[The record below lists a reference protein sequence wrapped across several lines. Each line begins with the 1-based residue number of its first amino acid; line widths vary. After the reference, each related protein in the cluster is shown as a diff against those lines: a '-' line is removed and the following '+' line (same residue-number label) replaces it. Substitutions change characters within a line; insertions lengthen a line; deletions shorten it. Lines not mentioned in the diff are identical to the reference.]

1 MIWLM
6 VNLPTGQEMRNHS
19 IRYDNWLKL
28 EWMDS
33 FVSTVDNSLVYLN
46 FSYGTNSTV
55 NESKATLQS
64 GTFSVNS
71 IGRNVQKIW
80 AQQIIIPLNKQ
91 LGMVAVIK
99 VQNMFCDHTNDAH
112 RSSKQ
117 RDRISVCTWISE
129 ALKKHIQPFHA
140 SSNASLICLEHL
152 GSL

>member
-1 MIWLM
+1 M

-33 FVSTVDNSLVYLN
+33 FVYTVDNSLVYLN

-80 AQQIIIPLNKQ
+80 VQQIIIPLNK
-91 LGMVAVIK
+91 
-99 VQNMFCDHTNDAH
+99 
-112 RSSKQ
+112 
-117 RDRISVCTWISE
+117 
-129 ALKKHIQPFHA
+129 
-140 SSNASLICLEHL
+140 
-152 GSL
+152 

>member
-6 VNLPTGQEMRNHS
+6 VNLPTGQEMRNRS

-33 FVSTVDNSLVYLN
+33 FVSTVDNSLVYPN

-71 IGRNVQKIW
+71 IGRNVQEIW
-80 AQQIIIPLNKQ
+80 AQQIIIPLNK
-91 LGMVAVIK
+91 
-99 VQNMFCDHTNDAH
+99 
-112 RSSKQ
+112 
-117 RDRISVCTWISE
+117 
-129 ALKKHIQPFHA
+129 
-140 SSNASLICLEHL
+140 
-152 GSL
+152 

>member
-33 FVSTVDNSLVYLN
+33 FVYTVDNSLVYLN

-80 AQQIIIPLNKQ
+80 PQQIIIPLNK
-91 LGMVAVIK
+91 
-99 VQNMFCDHTNDAH
+99 
-112 RSSKQ
+112 
-117 RDRISVCTWISE
+117 
-129 ALKKHIQPFHA
+129 
-140 SSNASLICLEHL
+140 
-152 GSL
+152 

>member
-71 IGRNVQKIW
+71 IGRNVQEIW
-80 AQQIIIPLNKQ
+80 AQQIIIPLNK
-91 LGMVAVIK
+91 
-99 VQNMFCDHTNDAH
+99 
-112 RSSKQ
+112 
-117 RDRISVCTWISE
+117 
-129 ALKKHIQPFHA
+129 
-140 SSNASLICLEHL
+140 
-152 GSL
+152 